1 MLEKTIASE
10 VTLSENPGRVL
21 KKWRE
26 MLGVNQKTLAEA
38 LFVTPSVLSDYESG
52 RRKSPGVEFVRRY
65 TQALVALDL
74 KKNGGITRKI
84 RAASRQREQRT
95 VFDIREFLQPMA
107 VKDFIKHVHGKVII
121 DAGRIDD
128 RIYGYT
134 VVDSIK
140 AILELSE
147 SEFPQIYGMNPQR
160 AIIFTKVHMG
170 RSPMI
175 AIKVTKPKP
184 SLVVFHG
191 VSPKEVDKLAIK
203 IAEAEKIPLAVS
215 MTENEEKLISEPEK
229 VEA

>member
-1 MLEKTIASE
+1 
-10 VTLSENPGRVL
+10 
-21 KKWRE
+21 
-26 MLGVNQKTLAEA
+26 
-38 LFVTPSVLSDYESG
+38 
-52 RRKSPGVEFVRRY
+52 
-65 TQALVALDL
+65 
-74 KKNGGITRKI
+74 
-84 RAASRQREQRT
+84 
-95 VFDIREFLQPMA
+95 MA

-215 MTENEEKLISEPEK
+215 MTENEEKLISDLKK